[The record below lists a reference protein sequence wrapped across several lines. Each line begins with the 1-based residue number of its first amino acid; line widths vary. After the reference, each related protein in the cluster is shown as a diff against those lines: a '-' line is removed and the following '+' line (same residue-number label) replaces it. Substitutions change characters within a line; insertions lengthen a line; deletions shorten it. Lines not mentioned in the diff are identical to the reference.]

1 MLDQTRYGELA
12 FMKAC
17 EINEK
22 GEPILGG
29 VERHFLY
36 DKGSKA
42 IVFINPEHE
51 SFEYLVDRKAKILA
65 RRK

>member
-1 MLDQTRYGELA
+1 
-12 FMKAC
+12 MKAC